1 MRPLNVKCLINTLL
15 QMPEISHSQSHLL
28 KFCCYEKLLSIKIM
42 KIKVLSLV
50 FLFLGVTSCLKS
62 PVDGVQV
69 LEVSKYEKK
78 MTESDVQ
85 LVDVR
90 TPEEFSEGH
99 LENAINID
107 VTADDFDAKVASLD
121 KEKPVMVY
129 CKSGGRSALMSGKM
143 VSASCGTKRTSSQAV
158 AVSGILLKLLFGVS
172 ILAKLI
178 ELFHSS
184 TFGFGIFS
192 DNRAKK
198 VFSFSKAFWPRQGY
212 AP

>member
-1 MRPLNVKCLINTLL
+1 
-15 QMPEISHSQSHLL
+15 
-28 KFCCYEKLLSIKIM
+28 M

-62 PVDGVQV
+62 PADGVQV

-78 MTESDVQ
+78 MTQPEVQ

-107 VTADDFDAKVASLD
+107 VTSDDFDAKVASLD

-129 CKSGGRSALMSGKM
+129 CKSGGRSARA
-143 VSASCGTKRTSSQAV
+143 SARLKELGFKTITDLEG
-158 AVSGILLKLLFGVS
+158 GITNWKSENKPVV
-172 ILAKLI
+172 K
-178 ELFHSS
+178 
-184 TFGFGIFS
+184 
-192 DNRAKK
+192 
-198 VFSFSKAFWPRQGY
+198 
-212 AP
+212 

>member
-1 MRPLNVKCLINTLL
+1 
-15 QMPEISHSQSHLL
+15 
-28 KFCCYEKLLSIKIM
+28 M

-50 FLFLGVTSCLKS
+50 VLFLGVTSCLKS
-62 PVDGVQV
+62 QADGVQV

-78 MTESDVQ
+78 MTQPEVQ

-129 CKSGGRSALMSGKM
+129 CKSGGRSAKA
-143 VSASCGTKRTSSQAV
+143 SARLKELGFKTITDLEG
-158 AVSGILLKLLFGVS
+158 GITNWKSENKPV
-172 ILAKLI
+172 I
-178 ELFHSS
+178 E
-184 TFGFGIFS
+184 
-192 DNRAKK
+192 
-198 VFSFSKAFWPRQGY
+198 
-212 AP
+212 